1 MSLDNVKKEI
11 LAQAEKRAEEI
22 VSQAKEQVKQI
33 SSEAEQ
39 ELTEYQKKATA
50 QNKKLLERT
59 ERKMLASA
67 RFDAQRLVMNTKKEA
82 IETILNNVNDQ
93 IKKLSEKERKDFLQ
107 NLLAKAKT
115 EIDVTTVSV
124 SPADKKLV
132 SGIDTDV
139 IDINGGLIAHN
150 IDDTISIN
158 LSVEELLENVRNEM
172 LVEISASLFDTQK
185 GTK

>member
-82 IETILNNVNDQ
+82 VEQVINNVNHQ
-93 IKKLSEKERKDFLQ
+93 FKKLSEKERKDFLQ
-107 NLLAKAKT
+107 NLLTKAKT
-115 EIDVTTVSV
+115 EIDVTTISI
-124 SPADKKLV
+124 SPADKNLLSNV
-132 SGIDTDV
+132 ETNVVDID
-139 IDINGGLIAHN
+139 GGLIAHN
-150 IDDTISIN
+150 VDDTISIN
-158 LSVEELLENVRNEM
+158 LSVEELLENVHNEM
-172 LVEISASLFDTQK
+172 LVEISTTLFGTQK
-185 GTK
+185 QK